1 VFQVVTTSTKA
12 PTGQAG
18 NKHTYKCHMHGPEII
33 SSVAVD
39 RRSGGTPGSGCTW
52 TVQLVET
59 KEGYFFTT
67 AWNREIHVVAPPPGG
82 IYGVISRGEF

>member
-1 VFQVVTTSTKA
+1 
-12 PTGQAG
+12 
-18 NKHTYKCHMHGPEII
+18 
-33 SSVAVD
+33 
-39 RRSGGTPGSGCTW
+39 
-52 TVQLVET
+52 LVET